1 MQTPKERRV
10 PSSEHVLQP
19 QLPQLPD
26 WEGAHMYLELIRK
39 GSFRAAAD
47 HLGLSVNALRVR
59 ITDLERFLGVPLVTR
74 HVDGIRPTAEGQE
87 AFDMIS
93 QMEQTSFEL
102 IHKCSR
108 SERTLTG
115 AVRLAVTEGIG
126 SAWIGA
132 KLVEFQ
138 RANPKLMLEM
148 NCAMRSADV
157 LRLETDVSVQLMR
170 PTAKEVRV
178 VKLGRLHLCFF
189 AAQSYLD
196 TYGEPLNVADL
207 RNHRLVVQ
215 ADDDPSWHQLYNQ
228 LFPGIPPHELVTL
241 RTNVSSANYSSVVT
255 GAGFG
260 MLPTYV
266 YALGAPVVPLGLP
279 IHHHVDIWMTCHADA
294 PRIPRVRQLMNWL
307 TRAFSPKTY
316 PWFRDEYIAPL
327 ELPKLYSGQPLRNPF
342 EGVVNVQRKA
352 G

>member
-10 PSSEHVLQP
+10 LPSEHVLQP
-19 QLPQLPD
+19 HLPQLPD

-47 HLGLSVNALRVR
+47 HLGISVNALRVR

-74 HVDGIRPTAEGQE
+74 HVDGTRPTAEGQE
-87 AFDMIS
+87 AFDLIS

-115 AVRLAVTEGIG
+115 AVRLAVTEGLG

-148 NCAMRSADV
+148 CCAMRSADV

-196 TYGEPLNVADL
+196 TYGEPTSIADL

-215 ADDDPSWHQLYNQ
+215 ADDDPSWHSLYDQ
-228 LFPGIPPHELVTL
+228 LFPGVPPHELVTL
-241 RTNVSSANYSSVVT
+241 RTNVSSANYSSIAT

-266 YALGAPVVPLGLP
+266 FALGAPVIPLNLP
-279 IHHHVDIWMTCHADA
+279 VHHHVDIWMTCHSDA
-294 PRIPRVRQLMNWL
+294 ARIPRVRQLMNWL
-307 TRAFSPKTY
+307 TRAFSSKTY
-316 PWFRDEYIAPL
+316 PWFRDEYIPAT
-327 ELPKLYSGQPLRNPF
+327 ELLKHYHGQIPSNPF
-342 EGVVNVQRKA
+342 EGVVREQRKF